1 MRGRALAWP
10 VLLVMSVSG
19 APVAQD
25 SAWQTAAIDAAVQHH
40 LDNLPEGCDA
50 PGRAPAPMAV
60 YDLPIGEDTA
70 ARLAVLVQLL
80 CTAETSVY
88 LLADDEGTVSDI
100 RLLTP
105 FVANTAEIDT
115 GFGPARDQV
124 RIDWKE
130 TRQVSLASYDEG
142 GRVLSSRVQW
152 PGDGGSYSTTFWGFR
167 DGRFQLMQF
176 AVDASANGQDDPEIL
191 FKSQLW

>member
-1 MRGRALAWP
+1 MRARSLAWP
-10 VLLVMSVSG
+10 VLLILSVSG

-25 SAWQTAAIDAAVQHH
+25 SAWQTTAIDAAVQHH
-40 LDNLPEGCDA
+40 LDNPPEICEA
-50 PGRAPAPMAV
+50 PSTALAPIAV
-60 YDLPIGEDTA
+60 HDLLIGEDTA
-70 ARLAVLVQLL
+70 AREAVLVQLP

-124 RIDWKE
+124 RIDWTE
-130 TRQVSLASYDEG
+130 TRQVSLPTYDEG
-142 GRVLSSRVQW
+142 GRVLSSKVPW
-152 PGDGGSYSTTFWGFR
+152 PGDGGSYSATLWGFR

-176 AVDASANGQDDPEIL
+176 AVDASSNGQDDPEIL